1 MIHVALLWWAL
12 SALGT
17 ARFGPSPSEVN
28 SLKFRRSLRAVT
40 AIKAGEAI
48 TEHNVRSVRP
58 AGGLPPDDFSR
69 VSGMKATRD
78 IAVGDPITNDLLS

>member
-1 MIHVALLWWAL
+1 MIQDIREAT

-40 AIKAGEAI
+40 AIKVGEAI

-78 IAVGDPITNDLLS
+78 IAVGDPITNDLLN